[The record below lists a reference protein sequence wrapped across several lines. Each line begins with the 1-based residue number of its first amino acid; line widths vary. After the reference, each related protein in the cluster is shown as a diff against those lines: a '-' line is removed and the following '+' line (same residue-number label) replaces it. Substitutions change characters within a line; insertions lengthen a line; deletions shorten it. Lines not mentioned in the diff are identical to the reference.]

1 MEVKIES
8 AEDYFAGMYSD
19 DHEVRR
25 SAVTGEAEAEVW
37 EAALRDYPDRH
48 GAVALN
54 KNLPVEILDAL
65 ARDNDPRIRRLI
77 AQKRGLSE
85 ATFNL
90 LARDADEGV
99 RLVLARNPKLP
110 DSVRRV
116 LLQDEW
122 SEVRDAAAGL

>member
-1 MEVKIES
+1 MKIKS
-8 AEDYFAGMYSD
+8 AADYFAGMDSD
-19 DHEVRR
+19 DHLVRR
-25 SAVTGEAEAEVW
+25 SAVTGEAEVELW
-37 EAALRDYPDRH
+37 EAALREYPDRH

-54 KNLPVEILDAL
+54 KNLPDEILDVL
-65 ARDNDPRIRRLI
+65 ARDDDPRIRRLI
-77 AQKRGLSE
+77 AQKRRLSE

-90 LARDADEGV
+90 LARDVDEAV

-110 DSVRRV
+110 DQVRNI